1 MRVLTQYRM
10 MQRRR
15 KTLLQVL
22 LAHYISAP
30 GFNDLVKL
38 RHRKSNL
45 PGHTGGNWMF
55 VCPVTCKP
63 RRVLYLHDGH
73 FKSREALPL
82 VTFYKCQ
89 TTSAYFRIIDWI
101 FDYEEM
107 KTALNDTLSKP
118 YGKMFYRGK
127 PTRKTSRLMK
137 IDDRYEKV
145 VFQWLREHGDR

>member
-1 MRVLTQYRM
+1 M

-15 KTLLQVL
+15 KTPLQVL

-73 FKSREALPL
+73 FKSREALPPGTL
-82 VTFYKCQ
+82 YKCQ
-89 TTSAYFRIIDWI
+89 TFTSYFRTIGRA
-101 FDYEEM
+101 FDYYD
-107 KTALNDTLSKP
+107 ALAALGNTLRKP

-127 PTRKTSRLMK
+127 PTRKTNRLMK